1 MRGGALSGLRNWR
14 LRKKLIV
21 SFVALVML
29 PVLLFSGYSAWH
41 SQRSMEAQVE
51 ERFSDSIYQVGMR
64 ISHQF
69 ESYNAALRYLAMN
82 RQVAQIFE
90 DRPESYYRQYSDMT
104 EILEPTLLM
113 IEQLSPAM
121 DGLGIYTGNHALKER
136 NGSVQ
141 YLEQLSQRRWIGRLA
156 HRHKLQWFA
165 EDGELMGL
173 AQLMRHTSQA
183 PESFAYVSLRA
194 EAVFDVELES
204 LRQYGYYIEDGGERI
219 HSRQI
224 GLEGLEEAR
233 FEAVGVQR
241 FGGRRYLVARQ
252 PVAALGWTLCVYCPY
267 DALGIDIRDT
277 LKSLLAL
284 GLGSLALLS
293 LVGVW
298 IADSISRR
306 VKRLND
312 SMTRVEAGQLDME
325 VQTCHRD
332 EIGELTVHFNHMV
345 AALRSYIQTNYENR
359 LLLREAELKAL
370 QAQINPHF
378 LYNSLS
384 LINWMA
390 IEQEDMEISEIACA
404 LSNFY
409 RTVLN
414 QGESVLRVRDE
425 IRNVEAYLKIQSA
438 MHSGSFAV
446 ELDVET
452 QIMDCEIIGVILQPI
467 VENAIEHGIDQRR
480 EKDGA
485 RIAITG
491 RREADALVFAVSD
504 NGPGMTQ
511 AQFEQS
517 VSHSSRS
524 YGLKNV
530 QDRLRIAY
538 GDAYGLSLEANAPVG
553 ARVVIRVPFAIPEK
567 RDINLK
573 NEALNS

>member
-1 MRGGALSGLRNWR
+1 M
-14 LRKKLIV
+14 
-21 SFVALVML
+21 
-29 PVLLFSGYSAWH
+29 
-41 SQRSMEAQVE
+41 
-51 ERFSDSIYQVGMR
+51 
-64 ISHQF
+64 
-69 ESYNAALRYLAMN
+69 
-82 RQVAQIFE
+82 
-90 DRPESYYRQYSDMT
+90 
-104 EILEPTLLM
+104 
-113 IEQLSPAM
+113 
-121 DGLGIYTGNHALKER
+121 
-136 NGSVQ
+136 
-141 YLEQLSQRRWIGRLA
+141 
-156 HRHKLQWFA
+156 
-165 EDGELMGL
+165 
-173 AQLMRHTSQA
+173 
-183 PESFAYVSLRA
+183 
-194 EAVFDVELES
+194 
-204 LRQYGYYIEDGGERI
+204 
-219 HSRQI
+219 
-224 GLEGLEEAR
+224 
-233 FEAVGVQR
+233 QR
-241 FGGRRYLVARQ
+241 FNGRRYMAVRQ
-252 PVAALGWTLCVYCPY
+252 PIAALGWTLCVYCPY

-345 AALRSYIQTNYENR
+345 AALRRYIQTNYENR

-504 NGPGMTQ
+504 NGPGMTR